1 MKTNRTIPLMLRL
14 SPEERS
20 ILDEASTKA
29 GLPTGSYV
37 RSTALAAARKA
48 LKEIKP
54 NSPTATPI
62 RRANTRDGNPPR

>member
-14 SPEERS
+14 SPEERG

-37 RSTALAAARKA
+37 RAAALAAARKA
-48 LKEIKP
+48 LKESRP
-54 NSPTATPI
+54 
-62 RRANTRDGNPPR
+62 